1 MQWWNSFVEW
11 ASSDVGW
18 RIVSGAVVPFV
29 AIVLAGVIAASIG
42 RAAMRRVVAMHDDE
56 AKAAAIAGIV
66 SAARKAAIWS
76 SLGPEERAYADH
88 LAQESEVRLRLLPVS
103 GADTAASWAEHEIAE
118 LKRNSATFS
127 YDSGRALDEL
137 RDRLIEWQ
145 AKPGRAKKLF
155 KNDLERWS
163 YEEADVD
170 KGLDARQ
177 KAWDAEQ
184 ASAASREGRPT
195 TSAQPAQPSQ
205 TAQTAPPAYEQWR
218 APVSPPTHSAEE
230 PAPAREAPAEARTTA
245 VATQSA
251 DDDSDSDPDTTS
263 YGQQLSAQD
272 VRRRTT
278 PDAQVPSAG
287 IEPATG
293 R

>member
-11 ASSDVGW
+11 ASSDAGW

-29 AIVLAGVIAASIG
+29 AIVLAGVIAALIG

-56 AKAAAIAGIV
+56 AKATAIAGVV

-103 GADTAASWAEHEIAE
+103 GAGTAASWAEHEIAE
-118 LKRNSATFS
+118 LKRNSASFS
-127 YDSGRALDEL
+127 YDSGHALDEL

-145 AKPGRAKKLF
+145 AKPGRARKLF
-155 KNDLERWS
+155 KADLERWS

-184 ASAASREGRPT
+184 AAAASRE
-195 TSAQPAQPSQ
+195 AQPSTSTQ
-205 TAQTAPPAYEQWR
+205 PAYERWR
-218 APVSPPTHSAEE
+218 APVSPEARPAAEPTQA
-230 PAPAREAPAEARTTA
+230 PAPETPAATRATA
-245 VATQSA
+245 IATQQA
-251 DDDSDSDPDTTS
+251 DDDTDADPDTTS
-263 YGQQLSAQD
+263 YGQQVSAQD
-272 VRRRTT
+272 VRRRTS
-278 PDAQVPSAG
+278 PDA
-287 IEPATG
+287 
-293 R
+293 

>member
-11 ASSDVGW
+11 ASSDAGW

-29 AIVLAGVIAASIG
+29 AIVLAGVIAALIG

-56 AKAAAIAGIV
+56 AKATAVAGIV

-103 GADTAASWAEHEIAE
+103 GAGTAASWAEHEIAE
-118 LKRNSATFS
+118 LKRNSASFS
-127 YDSGRALDEL
+127 YDSAHALDEL

-155 KNDLERWS
+155 KADLERWS

-177 KAWDAEQ
+177 RAWDAEQ
-184 ASAASREGRPT
+184 AAAASRETRPT
-195 TSAQPAQPSQ
+195 TSAQPAQ
-205 TAQTAPPAYEQWR
+205 TVAPAYEQWR
-218 APVSPPTHSAEE
+218 APIPPEARPAAEPSPG
-230 PAPAREAPAEARTTA
+230 REAPAETGTTA
-245 VATQSA
+245 VATASP
-251 DDDSDSDPDTTS
+251 DDDTDPDPDTTS
-263 YGQQLSAQD
+263 YGQQVSAQD

-278 PDAQVPSAG
+278 PDA
-287 IEPATG
+287 
-293 R
+293 

>member
-11 ASSDVGW
+11 ASSDAGW

-29 AIVLAGVIAASIG
+29 AIVLAGVIAALIG
-42 RAAMRRVVAMHDDE
+42 RAAMRRVVAMHEDE
-56 AKAAAIAGIV
+56 AKATAVAGIV

-103 GADTAASWAEHEIAE
+103 GAGTAASWAEHEIAE
-118 LKRNSATFS
+118 LKRNSASFS
-127 YDSGRALDEL
+127 YESGHALDEL
-137 RDRLIEWQ
+137 RDRLVEWQ
-145 AKPGRAKKLF
+145 NKPGRAKKLF
-155 KNDLERWS
+155 KADLERWS

-184 ASAASREGRPT
+184 AATASHESRPT
-195 TSAQPAQPSQ
+195 RSAQPAQSTQP
-205 TAQTAPPAYEQWR
+205 AAPAYEQWR
-218 APVSPPTHSAEE
+218 APVSPSTRPADEPT
-230 PAPAREAPAEARTTA
+230 PARETRTTA
-245 VATQSA
+245 VVTSSS
-251 DDDSDSDPDTTS
+251 DDDTDVDPDTTS
-263 YGQQLSAQD
+263 YGQQVSAQD

-278 PDAQVPSAG
+278 PDA
-287 IEPATG
+287 
-293 R
+293 

>member
-11 ASSDVGW
+11 VSSDAGW

-29 AIVLAGVIAASIG
+29 AIVLAGVIAALIG

-56 AKAAAIAGIV
+56 AKAAAVAGVV

-103 GADTAASWAEHEIAE
+103 GAGTAASWADHEIAE
-118 LKRNSATFS
+118 LKRNSASFS
-127 YDSGRALDEL
+127 HDSGQALDEL

-145 AKPGRAKKLF
+145 SKPGRAKKLF
-155 KNDLERWS
+155 KADLERWS

-184 ASAASREGRPT
+184 AAAASRETRP
-195 TSAQPAQPSQ
+195 SAQAQSP
-205 TAQTAPPAYEQWR
+205 TPAYEQWR
-218 APVSPPTHSAEE
+218 APISPAQE
-230 PAPAREAPAEARTTA
+230 PAPAREAAAETRTTA
-245 VATQSA
+245 VVPQSP
-251 DDDSDSDPDTTS
+251 DDDTDSDPDTTS
-263 YGQQLSAQD
+263 YGQQVSAQD

-278 PDAQVPSAG
+278 PDV
-287 IEPATG
+287 
-293 R
+293 

>member
-11 ASSDVGW
+11 ASSDAGW
-18 RIVSGAVVPFV
+18 RVVSGAVVPFV
-29 AIVLAGVIAASIG
+29 AIVLAGVIAALIG

-56 AKAAAIAGIV
+56 AKAAAVAGIV

-103 GADTAASWAEHEIAE
+103 GAGTAASWAEHEIAE
-118 LKRNSATFS
+118 LKRNSASFS
-127 YDSGRALDEL
+127 YDSGHALDEL

-145 AKPGRAKKLF
+145 TKPGRAKKLF
-155 KNDLERWS
+155 RADLERWS

-184 ASAASREGRPT
+184 AAAASRDARPT
-195 TSAQPAQPSQ
+195 TSAQPAQ
-205 TAQTAPPAYEQWR
+205 TAAPAYEQWR
-218 APVSPPTHSAEE
+218 APASPATRPADE
-230 PAPAREAPAEARTTA
+230 PAPAREAPSETRTTA
-245 VATQSA
+245 VVTQSP
-251 DDDSDSDPDTTS
+251 DDDTDSDPDTTS
-263 YGQQLSAQD
+263 YGQQVSAQD

-278 PDAQVPSAG
+278 PDA
-287 IEPATG
+287 
-293 R
+293 

>member
-11 ASSDVGW
+11 ASSDAGW

-29 AIVLAGVIAASIG
+29 AMVLAGVIAASIG

-103 GADTAASWAEHEIAE
+103 GAGTAASWTEHEIAD
-118 LKRNSATFS
+118 LKRNSASFS
-127 YDSGRALDEL
+127 YQSGQALDEL

-145 AKPGRAKKLF
+145 NKPARAKKLF
-155 KNDLERWS
+155 KADLERWS
-163 YEEADVD
+163 YEEAEID

-184 ASAASREGRPT
+184 AAAAPARDTRPT
-195 TSAQPAQPSQ
+195 TSAEA
-205 TAQTAPPAYEQWR
+205 AYEQWR
-218 APVSPPTHSAEE
+218 AP
-230 PAPAREAPAEARTTA
+230 APAETRHPSGSAPVSAHEAPAEARATV
-245 VATQSA
+245 VATRAA
-251 DDDSDSDPDTTS
+251 DDDTDADSDTTS
-263 YGQQLSAQD
+263 YGQQVSAQD
-272 VRRRTT
+272 VRRRTS
-278 PDAQVPSAG
+278 PDA
-287 IEPATG
+287 
-293 R
+293 

>member
-11 ASSDVGW
+11 ASSDAGW

-29 AIVLAGVIAASIG
+29 AIVLAGVVAALIG

-56 AKAAAIAGIV
+56 AKATAVAGIV

-103 GADTAASWAEHEIAE
+103 GAGTAASWAEHEIAE
-118 LKRNSATFS
+118 LKRNSASFS
-127 YDSGRALDEL
+127 YDSGHALDEL

-145 AKPGRAKKLF
+145 NKPGRAKKLF
-155 KNDLERWS
+155 KADLERWS

-184 ASAASREGRPT
+184 AATASREARPT
-195 TSAQPAQPSQ
+195 MSAQPAQPAQ
-205 TAQTAPPAYEQWR
+205 AAQTGAPAYEQWR
-218 APVSPPTHSAEE
+218 SPVSPATRPADE
-230 PAPAREAPAEARTTA
+230 PAPAREAPSETRATA
-245 VATQSA
+245 VLTSSP
-251 DDDSDSDPDTTS
+251 DDDTDVDPDTTS
-263 YGQQLSAQD
+263 YGQQVSAQD
-272 VRRRTT
+272 VRRRTS
-278 PDAQVPSAG
+278 PDA
-287 IEPATG
+287 
-293 R
+293 

>member
-11 ASSDVGW
+11 ASSDAGW

-29 AIVLAGVIAASIG
+29 AIVLAGVVAALIG

-56 AKAAAIAGIV
+56 AKAAAVAGLG

-103 GADTAASWAEHEIAE
+103 GAGTAASWAEHEIAE
-118 LKRNSATFS
+118 LKRNSASFS
-127 YDSGRALDEL
+127 YDSGHALDEL

-145 AKPGRAKKLF
+145 TKPGRAKKLF
-155 KNDLERWS
+155 RADLERWS

-184 ASAASREGRPT
+184 AATAARESRPI
-195 TSAQPAQPSQ
+195 TSAQPAQSTQPS
-205 TAQTAPPAYEQWR
+205 PPAYEQWR
-218 APVSPPTHSAEE
+218 APVSPAGRPAEE
-230 PAPAREAPAEARTTA
+230 PSASREAAADTRTTA
-245 VATQSA
+245 VATRSP
-251 DDDSDSDPDTTS
+251 DDDTDSDPDTTS
-263 YGQQLSAQD
+263 YGQQVSAQD

-278 PDAQVPSAG
+278 PDA
-287 IEPATG
+287 
-293 R
+293 

>member
-11 ASSDVGW
+11 ASSDAGW

-29 AIVLAGVIAASIG
+29 AIVLAGVIAALIG

-56 AKAAAIAGIV
+56 AKATAVAGIV

-103 GADTAASWAEHEIAE
+103 GAGTAASWAEHEIAE
-118 LKRNSATFS
+118 LKRNSASFS
-127 YDSGRALDEL
+127 YDSGHALDEL

-145 AKPGRAKKLF
+145 NKPGRAKKLF
-155 KNDLERWS
+155 RADLERWS

-184 ASAASREGRPT
+184 AATASREARPT
-195 TSAQPAQPSQ
+195 TSAQPAQ
-205 TAQTAPPAYEQWR
+205 TVAPAYEQWR
-218 APVSPPTHSAEE
+218 APVSPATRPADEPT
-230 PAPAREAPAEARTTA
+230 PARDTPSETRTTG
-245 VATQSA
+245 VATQSP
-251 DDDSDSDPDTTS
+251 DDDTDSDPDTTS
-263 YGQQLSAQD
+263 YGQQVSAQD

-278 PDAQVPSAG
+278 PDA
-287 IEPATG
+287 
-293 R
+293 

>member
-11 ASSDVGW
+11 ASSDAGW

-29 AIVLAGVIAASIG
+29 AIVLAGVIAALIG
-42 RAAMRRVVAMHDDE
+42 RAAMLRVVAMHDDE
-56 AKAAAIAGIV
+56 AKATAVAGVV

-103 GADTAASWAEHEIAE
+103 GAGTAASWAEHEIAE
-118 LKRNSATFS
+118 LKRNSASFS
-127 YDSGRALDEL
+127 YESGHALDEL
-137 RDRLIEWQ
+137 RDRLVEWQ
-145 AKPGRAKKLF
+145 NKPGRAKKLF
-155 KNDLERWS
+155 KADLERWS

-184 ASAASREGRPT
+184 AATAARESRPI
-195 TSAQPAQPSQ
+195 TSAQPAQSTQPS
-205 TAQTAPPAYEQWR
+205 PPAYEQWR
-218 APVSPPTHSAEE
+218 APVYPAGRPAEE
-230 PAPAREAPAEARTTA
+230 PSASREAAADTRTTA
-245 VATQSA
+245 VATRSP
-251 DDDSDSDPDTTS
+251 DDETDSDPDTTS
-263 YGQQLSAQD
+263 YGQQVSAQD

-278 PDAQVPSAG
+278 PDA
-287 IEPATG
+287 
-293 R
+293 